1 MKKENIKP
9 KKNEIKILLLG
20 DTGVGK
26 TSIFKRYLE
35 NKYEGNKT
43 ATVGVDF
50 STRNFKYKNENYII
64 QIFDTA
70 GQERFKGITKSY
82 FHMSEYYFVVFDLT
96 NKNSLDAIP
105 SWLELLK
112 EEKENPKYIILGNKD
127 DLKNKQISEDEINN
141 VLENLDNINING
153 EKFLR
158 VSAKNGNNIENA
170 FKYMI
175 DVFNNDNIENKGEN
189 NNAKLTKTNLQK
201 KNSNAKCCK

>member
-1 MKKENIKP
+1 MFY
-9 KKNEIKILLLG
+9 
-20 DTGVGK
+20 D
-26 TSIFKRYLE
+26 
-35 NKYEGNKT
+35 
-43 ATVGVDF
+43 
-50 STRNFKYKNENYII
+50 
-64 QIFDTA
+64 
-70 GQERFKGITKSY
+70 
-82 FHMSEYYFVVFDLT
+82 
-96 NKNSLDAIP
+96 SLDAIP

-112 EEKENPKYIILGNKD
+112 EEKDNPKYIILGNKD

-175 DVFNNDNIENKGEN
+175 DVFNNDNNKNKGEN